1 MTPPRLQP
9 VWTPEQKL
17 HPSTNS
23 RATRRGSEAGDPTSQ
38 GREWRAQRSARSPCG
53 RRLCGS
59 RLAADTR
66 EETGQGQ
73 GEALPGAGASG
84 RRELNCPS

>member
-1 MTPPRLQP
+1 MEGAEVSEKPLWTAALRVRL
-9 VWTPEQKL
+9 T
-17 HPSTNS
+17 
-23 RATRRGSEAGDPTSQ
+23 
-38 GREWRAQRSARSPCG
+38 
-53 RRLCGS
+53 
-59 RLAADTR
+59 ADTR